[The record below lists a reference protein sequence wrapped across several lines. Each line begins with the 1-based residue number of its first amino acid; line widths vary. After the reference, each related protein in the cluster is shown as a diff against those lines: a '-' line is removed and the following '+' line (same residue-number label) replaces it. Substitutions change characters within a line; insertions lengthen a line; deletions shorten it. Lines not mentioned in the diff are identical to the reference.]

1 MGVNLGAIFGF
12 ICGLKLWFVLSHVI
26 PSWQWF
32 RFVHSIFTVVN
43 MECGNLYLWSVLM
56 VKPVRDGEIISKIN
70 FCHCSTEEI
79 TLERRIKIWVIPPP
93 RGRYGH
99 GGEIVFFPPFPS
111 SLFGRKKI
119 KRVPEI
125 TRKRYMMAW
134 WCDEIKLWAWWLRQ
148 IDPKAQTLKVWRCS
162 DPLEKPCWRNQ
173 TRHLGELP

>member
-1 MGVNLGAIFGF
+1 MHVLNLSEGNGEVDVMGVNLGAIFGF

-111 SLFGRKKI
+111 FLFGRKKSRECLKLHVKDI
-119 KRVPEI
+119 
-125 TRKRYMMAW
+125 W
-134 WCDEIKLWAWWLRQ
+134 WRDGVMR
-148 IDPKAQTLKVWRCS
+148 
-162 DPLEKPCWRNQ
+162 
-173 TRHLGELP
+173 